1 MVSQPNLSKAIIKTK
16 ICNVTFE
23 KYSTKTGD
31 VNTISDHSCQ
41 NSNKIHPM
49 AGTSKYK
56 LFRKSPTSSFLLKF
70 HFGEKKHCLA
80 FSKFEQCSNCGQN
93 TVLSSYKMYL
103 RIVFIFIC
111 VPSMEDSIICTIII
125 SIIIF
130 DKKNK
135 KCAFA

>member
-70 HFGEKKHCLA
+70 HFGEKILFA
-80 FSKFEQCSNCGQN
+80 FSKFEQCSNYGQN

-103 RIVFIFIC
+103 KMSSYSYVFRQWRTSYYYYQQNYF
-111 VPSMEDSIICTIII
+111 
-125 SIIIF
+125 
-130 DKKNK
+130 
-135 KCAFA
+135 